1 MERARSRLHELHI
14 VVCVIQRVLHALL
27 LRPVLI
33 VTQLVAMCTQLCVR
47 SNHQIGNRNEAAVE
61 PVLPHPPV
69 WTSALDCTKLCLT
82 LSSIAATC
90 GDNMLA
96 MLTA

>member
-1 MERARSRLHELHI
+1 MSEVERARSRLHELHI

-61 PVLPHPPV
+61 PVLPWFAPLEVRDRTPFKKV
-69 WTSALDCTKLCLT
+69 SF
-82 LSSIAATC
+82 LSSVSST
-90 GDNMLA
+90 
-96 MLTA
+96 